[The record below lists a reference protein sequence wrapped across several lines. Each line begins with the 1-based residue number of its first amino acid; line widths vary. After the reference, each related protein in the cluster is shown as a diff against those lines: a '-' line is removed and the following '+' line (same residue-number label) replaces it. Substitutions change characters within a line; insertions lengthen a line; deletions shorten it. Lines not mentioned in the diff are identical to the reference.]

1 MGDIFDEMKKFEREM
16 ELLLESFLH
25 PRHPVS
31 YHHQWNPSVNVFET
45 EEKLVV
51 LIEAAGVSS
60 EDIKIM
66 LEGNNLVIRGIRR
79 DPFKES
85 GKNFYVMEID
95 FGAFE
100 RVIMLPVEVEY
111 AGARVETENGF
122 LKVYLPKKV
131 KVERIIEVE

>member
-1 MGDIFDEMKKFEREM
+1 MGDIFDEMKRFEKEM
-16 ELLLESFLH
+16 ELLLDSFLH

-31 YHHQWNPSVNVFET
+31 FQHQWSPAINVFET
-45 EEKLVV
+45 DEYLVV

-66 LEGNNLVIRGIRR
+66 LEGNNLVLRGIRR
-79 DPFKES
+79 DPFKDS

-95 FGAFE
+95 FGRFE
-100 RVIMLPVEVEY
+100 RVIRLPVEVEH

-131 KVERIIEVE
+131 RVEKVIEVE